1 MKKTRTTLAKIEEL
15 FKELS
20 YTVRYEKGN
29 FNSGY
34 CIVEERNIVV
44 VNKFFDIEARINV
57 LCDILSQLSIV
68 EEQLSEGVLQF
79 LKNLIKSSFYQKEGQ
94 EELES
99 V

>member
-68 EEQLSEGVLQF
+68 EEQLSESVLQF